1 MRRSAYLFQK
11 EIFSRKGQLKG
22 GGEVNEED
30 RGELMTP
37 IIFREIGGTVYG
49 VYGYFSPE
57 ARETAEE
64 KIRRLLR
71 EKSGQKSIENGG

>member
-1 MRRSAYLFQK
+1 MK
-11 EIFSRKGQLKG
+11 
-22 GGEVNEED
+22 EED

-57 ARETAEE
+57 ARETAAE

-71 EKSGQKSIENGG
+71 EESRRKSLENSE

>member
-1 MRRSAYLFQK
+1 MA
-11 EIFSRKGQLKG
+11 
-22 GGEVNEED
+22 EES
-30 RGELMTP
+30 RGEIVTP

-57 ARETAEE
+57 ARETAAE

-71 EKSGQKSIENGG
+71 EENGRKSLENSE